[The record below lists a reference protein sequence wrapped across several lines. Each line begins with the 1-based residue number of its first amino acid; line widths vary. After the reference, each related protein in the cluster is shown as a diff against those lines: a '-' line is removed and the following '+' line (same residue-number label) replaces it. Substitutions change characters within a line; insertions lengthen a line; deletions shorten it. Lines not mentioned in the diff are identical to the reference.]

1 MDLEAPQFVIGC
13 DDLQHTVDW
22 FTAHAGFR
30 MMMLQ
35 PADDPSVAVLEGH
48 GVSVR
53 LDRSV
58 ASGENALRISVTKLP
73 AESRLVAPNGTV
85 VEFVLGEG
93 PMFLSENRPKFVH
106 DRARDATFGAGRAGM
121 QYRDLIPDRQGGRYI
136 ASHIRIPE
144 GGRVADYVHHH
155 GIRFQM
161 IFCHA
166 GWADLVYEDQGP
178 PFRFHAG
185 DCVLQPPHI
194 RHRVL
199 ETSDAFEV
207 VEIGS
212 PAAHD
217 TFRDHDLELP
227 TSTVDRE
234 RQFGDQR
241 FVWHRSADASV
252 SAWRFEGFSY
262 VGFGIDRATE
272 GLAEVGIVRAES
284 GAVLPHHLPDHEFL
298 FWFVRSGSAT
308 LHRNDEIHSLVAR
321 DGVTLAPQETCA
333 LTAISDDFEVLEVRV
348 G

>member
-13 DDLQHTVDW
+13 DELEPTVDW
-22 FTAHAGFR
+22 FTSNAGFR
-30 MMMLQ
+30 MVMLQ

-53 LDRSV
+53 LDRSLPSG
-58 ASGENALRISVTKLP
+58 ASGLRIAVMEIP

-85 VEFVLGEG
+85 VEFIRGDAPMLLG
-93 PMFLSENRPKFVH
+93 ENRPEFVH
-106 DRARDATFGAGRAGM
+106 DRALDAVFGAGRAGM
-121 QYRDLIPDRQGGRYI
+121 QYRDLIPERQGGRYI
-136 ASHIRIPE
+136 ASHIRIPD
-144 GGRVADYVHHH
+144 GGPVLDYVHHH
-155 GIRFQM
+155 QIRFQM

-178 PFRFHAG
+178 SFRFEAG

-212 PAAHD
+212 PAAHE
-217 TFRDHDLELP
+217 TYRDHDLELP
-227 TSTVDRE
+227 TTTIDRN
-234 RQFGDQR
+234 RDFGGQR
-241 FVWHRSADASV
+241 FVWHRGAAATASP
-252 SAWRFEGFSY
+252 WRFDGFSY
-262 VGFGIDRATE
+262 VNFGIDGATS

-284 GAVLPHHLPDHEFL
+284 GAELPRHLPDHEFL

-308 LHRNDEIHSLVAR
+308 LHRNDETHSLVAR
-321 DGVTLAPQETCA
+321 DGVTLAPHESHA
-333 LTAISDDFEVLEVRV
+333 LTDVSDDFEVLEVRV
-348 G
+348 R